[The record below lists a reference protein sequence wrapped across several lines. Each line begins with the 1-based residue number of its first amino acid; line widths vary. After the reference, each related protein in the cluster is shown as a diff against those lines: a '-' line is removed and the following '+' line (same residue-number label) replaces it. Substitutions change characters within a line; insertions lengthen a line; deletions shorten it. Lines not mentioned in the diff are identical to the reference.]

1 MMPTQ
6 AGRAVAV
13 AATILIIA
21 ACRGGTPA
29 SAPGRGPTPAA
40 APEAAA
46 RRATPAGPEFDQP
59 KLYQDM
65 GFLARGAPMPFI
77 GTISFLAA
85 PSKDSTH
92 TLFAVSMTNAALTFA
107 RENDRFRAGYS
118 ISIAVKDGG
127 ATVAQSEA
135 HESVLVA
142 SYKETSRIDESII
155 YQDLLTVKPG
165 RYALSVTVRDDGS
178 SRSATEEVALIVPT
192 LGVGAGTIS
201 TPIAFT
207 RVSPRLSLDSLP
219 RLVANPQSAAV
230 FGRDSVIG
238 VYVEAYD
245 NGAQARLPLNVT
257 VTADRGSRL
266 FSDTI
271 SLPRRGSLYS
281 GVVYLAASRV
291 GIGPATVA
299 FSRPGAADSV
309 KAVVFI
315 SFGDDLPVASYQDMV
330 DYLRWFANPIRL
342 KSLRDT
348 APEMRAGAWMA
359 FLKASASAV
368 AGNDPL
374 RDYFRRLLDANA
386 RFHEEGSPGWKTDR
400 GKVLLGLG
408 DPDAVFEQQPRAGD
422 LGQRGR
428 TQIWEYRGLNV
439 QLTFYDQSGFGRWR
453 LTNSSELEF
462 TAAWRRRVQ

>member
-1 MMPTQ
+1 MPTQ
-6 AGRAVAV
+6 AGRAVAFT
-13 AATILIIA
+13 ATILILS
-21 ACRGGTPA
+21 ACRGATPA
-29 SAPGRGPTPAA
+29 SAPGRGPAPSA
-40 APEAAA
+40 APDAGA
-46 RRATPAGPEFDQP
+46 RRVTPAGPEFDQA

-92 TLFAVSMTNAALTFA
+92 ALFAVSMTNAALTFA

-118 ISIAVKDGG
+118 ISIFIKDGG

-165 RYALSVTVRDDGS
+165 RYTLSVTVRDDGS
-178 SRSATEEVALIVPT
+178 SRSATEDVALIVPT

-207 RVSPRLSLDSLP
+207 RVSPRISVDSLP

-230 FGRDSVIG
+230 FGRDSVVG

-245 NGAQARLPLNVT
+245 NGTQARLPLNVT

-266 FSDTI
+266 FSDTL

-281 GVVYLAASRV
+281 GVVYLAVSRV

-299 FSRPGAADSV
+299 FSRLGTADSV

-330 DYLRWFANPIRL
+330 DYLRWFANPVRL
-342 KSLRDT
+342 KALRDT
-348 APEMRAGAWMA
+348 APEMRAGAWAA
-359 FLKASASAV
+359 FLKTSASAV

-374 RDYFRRLLDANA
+374 REYFRRLLDANT

-422 LGQRGR
+422 MGQRGR